1 LVIDGKE
8 KKMKLLSKSFQH
20 LQKIPA
26 THTCDGKNISPH
38 LFWSD
43 APPETASF
51 ALSLTDPDAP
61 GGNFIHWLVYDISKD
76 VTEIPE
82 GGPLPAGMKEVAND
96 FGRRSYGGPCPPS
109 GTHRYFFTL
118 YALKSRELKDITRM
132 NFQKEV
138 QKNTLATAELVG
150 VYARDKSR

>member
-1 LVIDGKE
+1 
-8 KKMKLLSKSFQH
+8 MKLLSKSFQH

-38 LFWSD
+38 LVWSD
-43 APPETASF
+43 PPPETASF

-82 GGPLPAGMKEVAND
+82 GGPLPAGVKEVAND

-118 YALKSRELKDITRM
+118 YALKSKELKDITRM

-150 VYARDKSR
+150 VYVRDKSR